1 MSDTISIAGFNI
13 SAHILPN
20 LLSDLGLLN
29 VFVKRLLI
37 RKYTADLLPSR
48 DQQIFYQKSFFS
60 KHSIVTDEDLKQWLK
75 YNDVSEQEMSLH
87 LYRSLQ
93 TQLLKKNKFSTKV
106 ESYFLENKTDY
117 DLCSYSLIRVSSRS
131 MINELYIRINEEED
145 TFSSLSEQYSE
156 GPESQT
162 SGFIQL
168 RPFSTIHPEISER
181 LRISRPGQLWQPFQI
196 EESWVLI
203 RLEKFVP
210 SSLDDLTTESI
221 LDTLFDSWI
230 NQLVSDAIS
239 DFKSGLSADSS
250 SIIDYTEFADLRKA
264 DLND

>member
-1 MSDTISIAGFNI
+1 MSDSVSIAGFNI
-13 SAHILPN
+13 SSQILPT

-37 RKYTADLLPSR
+37 RKYTADLIPSK
-48 DQQIFYQKSFFS
+48 DQQIFYQKSFFTE
-60 KHSIVTDEDLKQWLK
+60 HSIVTDEDLKQWLK
-75 YNDVSEQEMSLH
+75 YNDISEKEMSLH

-93 TQLLKKNKFSTKV
+93 AQLLKKKNFSNKV

-145 TFSSLSEQYSE
+145 TFSSLAEQYSE

-168 RPFSTIHPEISER
+168 RPLSSIHPEISER

-196 EESWVLI
+196 DDCWVLI

-210 SSLDDLTTESI
+210 SSLDDRTTDSI
-221 LDTLFDSWI
+221 LDTLFNSWI
-230 NQLVSDAIS
+230 NQLVSDAILDLRS
-239 DFKSGLSADSS
+239 ELSADSS
-250 SIIDYTEFADLRKA
+250 SIIDYTEFAELRKD
-264 DLND
+264 DLNA